1 MASLSYGSSK
11 GLGKGR
17 SSGAGGRL
25 CAALCL
31 LSVVLFTLS
40 VRGFA
45 PLEAIRSAVSLV
57 TQPVRTVGSVV
68 LSPLSGAGDVLH
80 NLTADEATLT
90 QLEEENEQLRAT
102 VAQLEESQLTAERLQ
117 DLLDL
122 KSTYRLQSTAARV
135 ISGSSDS
142 WTSTVTI
149 DKGTS
154 AGLAQGMPVTD
165 SSGVIGQISQCGLSS
180 SVVRL
185 ISDEGSSVSA
195 MVQSSRAQG
204 MLRGSADGTLRLAL
218 VRTDQ
223 EVNVGDLVI
232 TSGLG
237 GVFPKGLLL
246 GTVENVERSSG
257 SLYYDI
263 TVRAPSSP
271 GLQEEVLVITALSE
285 DQQATAEEI
294 DSAEKLNEG
303 ADAASGTAST
313 DDSGDGTDD
322 AAAEGEADG
331 GGDE

>member
-1 MASLSYGSSK
+1 MASLSYGPSK
-11 GLGKGR
+11 GLGQGKD
-17 SSGAGGRL
+17 SGAGGRL
-25 CAALCL
+25 CAILCL
-31 LSVVLFTLS
+31 VSIVLFTLS

-45 PLEAIRSAVSLV
+45 PLDAVRSAVSLV
-57 TQPVRTVGSVV
+57 TSPVRAVGSFVV
-68 LSPLSGAGDVLH
+68 APTTGLGDVFR

-90 QLEEENEQLRAT
+90 ELEQENEELRAT
-102 VAQLEESQLTAERLQ
+102 VAQLQESQLTAERLQ

-122 KSTYRLQSTAARV
+122 KSAYRLQPTAARV

-154 AGLAQGMPVTD
+154 SGVAQGMAVAD
-165 SSGVIGQISQCGLSS
+165 SSGIIGQVIECGPNS

-185 ISDEGSSVSA
+185 ISDESSSVSA

-204 MLRGSADGTLRLAL
+204 MLRGSADGTIHLAL

-223 EVNVGDLVI
+223 EVNVGDIVV

-237 GVFPKGLLL
+237 GVFPKGLML
-246 GTVENVERSSG
+246 GTVESVERSSG

-271 GLQEEVLVITALSE
+271 GLQEEVLIITALSE
-285 DQQATAEEI
+285 DQQATAEDI
-294 DSAEKLNEG
+294 
-303 ADAASGTAST
+303 
-313 DDSGDGTDD
+313 
-322 AAAEGEADG
+322 AAAEALSQGTDADG
-331 GGDE
+331 SDASSAEAAHSDESSDEGDGA